1 LHKKPIAIRVTAI
14 SFQKIEII
22 WPNAHSKGLFTMP
35 SYSEIIQQIS
45 DLQKQAERQRK
56 EEYSSVLKSIKKQ
69 IAEYGIKAEELG
81 FSGAADTK
89 RGPKAGAKAAKG
101 RKPRAKRANAGV
113 KVPPKY
119 KDSVTGNT
127 WTGRGKMPKW
137 VSQALA
143 SGRSL
148 ESMLIVSASTPAAS

>member
-1 LHKKPIAIRVTAI
+1 
-14 SFQKIEII
+14 
-22 WPNAHSKGLFTMP
+22 MP
-35 SYSEIIQQIS
+35 SYSEIIQQIN

-56 EEYSSVLKSIKKQ
+56 EEYSSVLKTIKKQ
-69 IAEYGIKAEELG
+69 IAEFGITAEELG
-81 FSGAADTK
+81 FSSAAGTK

-101 RKPRAKRANAGV
+101 CKPRAKRANAGI

-119 KDSVTGNT
+119 KDSATGNT

-137 VSQALA
+137 VSAAVA

-148 ESMLIVSASTPAAS
+148 ESLLIQPSTTPASGQ

>member
-1 LHKKPIAIRVTAI
+1 
-14 SFQKIEII
+14 
-22 WPNAHSKGLFTMP
+22 MP

-56 EEYSSVLKSIKKQ
+56 EEYSSVLKNIKKQ
-69 IAEYGIKAEELG
+69 IAEYGITAEELG
-81 FSGAADTK
+81 FASAASSK
-89 RGPKAGAKAAKG
+89 RGPKPGPKTSKA

-113 KVPPKY
+113 KVPAKY
-119 KDSVTGNT
+119 KDSSTGNT

-137 VSQALA
+137 VSAALA

-148 ESMLIVSASTPAAS
+148 ESMLIASTAPVTSGN